1 METCSTCQAWV
12 HHPWDKFSKGLE
24 ILHNLW
30 YSQRCFP
37 RFDIEGVGITLQ
49 LRASIWPCLARSY
62 LWAFFPAH
70 FQLPHVWFQFNLSLT
85 LHITG
90 VPSTAASMI
99 EAKYNPLLNDCTGVS
114 SLNNLYKKN
123 LPFLKKKKKR
133 KFLLRILRD
142 PMTPRLMIFS
152 IDLAWKTPKP
162 ECFLLCFYLY

>member
-123 LPFLKKKKKR
+123 LPFLKKKKKGS
-133 KFLLRILRD
+133 
-142 PMTPRLMIFS
+142 FS
-152 IDLAWKTPKP
+152 WGSWEIPWPP
-162 ECFLLCFYLY
+162 G